1 MSPAPAMPSPVT
13 VPTLQDRAGPL
24 AALGWTGR
32 EAEWIAL
39 VALHSGVFTRSQCGA
54 YFESGDDRK
63 RIGRF
68 VHALIDQQLAI
79 EDERA
84 IFPGGARAVH
94 ITQKA
99 LYRAL
104 GIENVKHRRGKHAA
118 TPVLMRRLLSLD
130 YLIERPTL
138 GWLPTED
145 DKVQRFEAGDDRK
158 RIGRFV
164 HALIDQQ
171 LAIEDERAIFP
182 GGARAVHITQKALY
196 RALGIENVKHRRG
209 KHAATPVLMRR
220 LLSLDYL
227 IERSTLGWLPT
238 EDDKVQRFEAL
249 GIDRSTLPSRNYGP
263 PGQPQVSRYFDLK
276 FPLAV
281 DEPTTTFVYVD
292 AGQSTDSELRSWGV
306 AHAPLWA
313 ALRARTFAVHV
324 VAVGLGVHAADRAA
338 SVLKRWTMD
347 GDGQGAPDLD
357 TPTKADPDIQQ
368 ELARLDKAI
377 RGGNRQFLR
386 EAGGWEQ
393 ASDRYL
399 YLSQLPEGTPTKTTA
414 RGAID
419 RFSTWSTIRLIS
431 PEAAT

>member
-1 MSPAPAMPSPVT
+1 MTTSPAPQTPRPVT
-13 VPTLQDRAGPL
+13 VPTLQDRARCLEP
-24 AALGWTGR
+24 LGWSGR

-39 VALHSGVFTRSQCGA
+39 VALHSGVFTRSQCGV
-54 YFESGDDRK
+54 YFEAGDDRK

-68 VHALIDQQLAI
+68 VHALIEKQFAI

-99 LYRAL
+99 LYRVL

-145 DKVQRFEAGDDRK
+145 DKVQRFEA
-158 RIGRFV
+158 
-164 HALIDQQ
+164 
-171 LAIEDERAIFP
+171 
-182 GGARAVHITQKALY
+182 
-196 RALGIENVKHRRG
+196 
-209 KHAATPVLMRR
+209 
-220 LLSLDYL
+220 
-227 IERSTLGWLPT
+227 
-238 EDDKVQRFEAL
+238 L
-249 GIDRSTLPSRNYGP
+249 GIDRGTLPSRNYGP
-263 PGQPQVSRYFDLK
+263 PGTPQVPRYFDLK

-292 AGQSTDSELRSWGV
+292 AGQSTDSELRSWGA

-324 VAVGLGVHAADRAA
+324 VAIGTGVLAAQRAA
-338 SVLKRWTMD
+338 PVLKSWTRD
-347 GDGQGAPDLD
+347 GDGQGAPDLG
-357 TPTKADPDIQQ
+357 TPTKADPDIRQ

-377 RGGNRQFLR
+377 RGGHRQWLR

-399 YLSQLPEGTPTKTTA
+399 YLSQLPEGTPTKATA

>member
-1 MSPAPAMPSPVT
+1 M
-13 VPTLQDRAGPL
+13 
-24 AALGWTGR
+24 
-32 EAEWIAL
+32 
-39 VALHSGVFTRSQCGA
+39 
-54 YFESGDDRK
+54 
-63 RIGRF
+63 
-68 VHALIDQQLAI
+68 
-79 EDERA
+79 
-84 IFPGGARAVH
+84 FPGGARAVH

-99 LYRAL
+99 IYRAL

-145 DKVQRFEAGDDRK
+145 DKVQRFEA
-158 RIGRFV
+158 
-164 HALIDQQ
+164 
-171 LAIEDERAIFP
+171 
-182 GGARAVHITQKALY
+182 
-196 RALGIENVKHRRG
+196 
-209 KHAATPVLMRR
+209 
-220 LLSLDYL
+220 
-227 IERSTLGWLPT
+227 
-238 EDDKVQRFEAL
+238 L
-249 GIDRSTLPSRNYGP
+249 GIDRGTLPSRNYGP
-263 PGQPQVSRYFDLK
+263 PGTPQVPRYFDLK

-292 AGQSTDSELRSWGV
+292 AGQSTDSELRAWGM

-324 VAVGLGVHAADRAA
+324 VAIGTGVLAAQRAA
-338 SVLKRWTMD
+338 PVLKRWTQD

-357 TPTKADPDIQQ
+357 TPTKADPDIRQ

-399 YLSQLPEGTPTKTTA
+399 YLSQLPESTPTRTTA